1 MKPVAFEYCYPDTL
15 EEALQLLVEF
25 GEDGALISGGM
36 SLGAMLNMR
45 LVRPAAVIDI
55 NGLEELAKI
64 EIKADKIRTGALV
77 RQAIAMQSTEL
88 ASTVPL
94 LMQALPYVG
103 HYQTRS
109 RGTLG
114 GSVAHADPSAEIPL
128 SIVTLGGSIS
138 LSSLRGQREVAA
150 TDFFHGLLT
159 TDRKNDEVITA
170 LSWPKTTAKTGF
182 SFKEIAQRHGDFAIA
197 AVAAKVT
204 VSDDEK
210 IKDLSLGLGGIEDR
224 PFVADTSSFVGKV
237 ANPETANA
245 IANAVA
251 DTVSPMVDLQA
262 NADYRRQLVR
272 VLGTSALVAAM
283 IDAKGQR
290 GNV

>member
-1 MKPVAFEYCYPDTL
+1 M
-15 EEALQLLVEF
+15 
-25 GEDGALISGGM
+25 
-36 SLGAMLNMR
+36 
-45 LVRPAAVIDI
+45 
-55 NGLEELAKI
+55 
-64 EIKADKIRTGALV
+64 
-77 RQAIAMQSTEL
+77 
-88 ASTVPL
+88 
-94 LMQALPYVG
+94 
-103 HYQTRS
+103 
-109 RGTLG
+109 
-114 GSVAHADPSAEIPL
+114 
-128 SIVTLGGSIS
+128 
-138 LSSLRGQREVAA
+138 
-150 TDFFHGLLT
+150 
-159 TDRKNDEVITA
+159 
-170 LSWPKTTAKTGF
+170 

-272 VLGTSALVAAM
+272 VLGASALVAAM